1 MKIMKKLGKIFQQ
14 RKNKKTEVES
24 AQQDKNLVGGEDNGI
39 TLNAVDT
46 AQTNDDYSC
55 LRQVEDYYDDD
66 LSISVSNIDENGV
79 VNSPADSDAVCCSAS
94 ELQKDDD
101 YSCLRQVEDYQDDQS
116 ISESDKKTGGVADFS
131 IVDDSTATLD
141 DEQQTDRN
149 TQAANSRSKENN
161 KENPSSQPSN
171 NSNGDITNSV
181 VIGGNLFGLALNI
194 VRNGVSKLWV
204 KNKIEESDKKNEIE
218 RAKLETRIEKYL
230 LIKIAESK
238 EEIIKEI
245 KGELDQQIKRHND
258 FESAIKATVANLS
271 DAWGRFSDDI
281 IKRLEKVENLDSQVA
296 NASKILEEHKVRIDA
311 LEDRQ
316 IEFMNYAMTYFDSLK
331 NSLEKVSNKTN
342 ELEEEVRRLKKELER
357 IKKLIEE
364 LYKSSQPR
372 DPCYEICPRCGSY
385 HSFDIYVEGK
395 KPYYICAVCGRK
407 DNDDEDKRKIIND
420 DKSINPEL
428 HVLESSVLDD
438 SMNEHNLTSLK
449 RVLVKNNTQKIGT
462 SQGGSAINIYYG
474 ELEVFS
480 LSNPNEKGE
489 PYYTLGKGL
498 FDFSNNQKWIK
509 LYGMKYV
516 NEIENSCFKGI
527 KKEEREAFWDDN
539 GFTLAREDRY
549 FC

>member
-1 MKIMKKLGKIFQQ
+1 MKKLGKIFPQ

-55 LRQVEDYYDDD
+55 LRQVEDY
-66 LSISVSNIDENGV
+66 
-79 VNSPADSDAVCCSAS
+79 
-94 ELQKDDD
+94 
-101 YSCLRQVEDYQDDQS
+101 QDDQS
-116 ISESDKKTGGVADFS
+116 ISESDKKTDGVADFS

-161 KENPSSQPSN
+161 KENSSSQPSN

-204 KNKIEESDKKNEIE
+204 KNKIKESDKKNEVE
-218 RAKLETRIEKYL
+218 RAKLETRIDKYL

-245 KGELDQQIKRHND
+245 KGELDQQIKHHND

-311 LEDRQ
+311 LEGRQ
-316 IEFMNYAMTYFDSLK
+316 IEFMEYAMDYINSLK
-331 NSLEKVSNKTN
+331 NSLEEVSNKTN
-342 ELEEEVRRLKKELER
+342 ELEEEVRRLKEELER
-357 IKKLIEE
+357 IKKLI
-364 LYKSSQPR
+364 SSQKLDPR
-372 DPCYEICPRCGSY
+372 YEICPRCGSY
-385 HSFDIYVEGK
+385 HSFDTYKRGEEGE

-407 DNDDEDKRKIIND
+407 DNDDEDNIQIIKD
-420 DKSINPEL
+420 DKSINSEL
-428 HVLESSVLDD
+428 HVLASSVLDD
-438 SMNEHNLTSLK
+438 SMNKHGLTSIK
-449 RVLVKNNTQKIGT
+449 RVLVKNNIQKIGT
-462 SQGGSAINIYYG
+462 SQGGSAINKYYG
-474 ELEVFS
+474 KLEVFS

-489 PYYTLGKGL
+489 PHYTLGKGL
-498 FDFSNNQKWIK
+498 FDFSNNRKWIK

-516 NEIENSCFKGI
+516 KTIEDGCFKGI
-527 KKEEREAFWDDN
+527 ERGKREAFWKKY
-539 GFTLAREDRY
+539 GFTLKREDKY